1 MGRKS
6 RRSDA
11 AVPAIAD
18 KPLEIFPTAIYA
30 RLSVENSGKDD
41 DGAAIATQIEICR
54 EYIQSK
60 PDLQLVKIYQD
71 NGYTGTT
78 MTRPAFTQMWEDIK
92 CGLIKSIVVRDLSR
106 YSRNYIETGT
116 HLEKEFPKYD
126 VRFISVKEE
135 FDTFTT
141 DGTAES
147 LMIPLQSLIN
157 DFYSKDISRKVEAAL
172 HTQMEEGTFNW
183 RKIPY
188 GYKWNED
195 KTNIVP
201 DEKTAD
207 VIRLI
212 FQWRMEGVS
221 KTEISNR
228 LDDMKA
234 PLADDGYYNRN
245 GLWAISTIS
254 NILSNPAY
262 AGDRVYGVRHSAIY
276 KGIKMENV
284 PEEDWYVIPN
294 AHEAIIDRETFDSIK
309 SMMKEASQK
318 RKSAMEKSAKD
329 RAKFVDLFAGKL
341 FCADCRRKLLFHKSF
356 SRSKNPYWYAY
367 YHCSYSKSRAYDP
380 CTAHYIRQ
388 EVINDIVLK
397 AIQTQVKTA
406 MDYEVLLEKL
416 RNSDMD
422 RSFRDKLNACVQS
435 AQQKIRGLQSKRTRL
450 YEDYTEGLLD
460 EQEYNFARE
469 SYNTEYEKLNKLLD
483 DLIVRRSEYQ
493 EAMSADNKWIT
504 LMKSVRNCRKLT
516 QELVDTVVD
525 KVKVNENKDVELI
538 VRYHDVYEMTVR
550 YADEL
555 RKEADKNG

>member
-6 RRSDA
+6 RRNDA
-11 AVPAIAD
+11 VSTVIAE
-18 KPLEIFPTAIYA
+18 KPVEVYPTAIYA
-30 RLSVENSGKDD
+30 RLSIENSGKDD
-41 DGAAIATQIEICR
+41 DGAAIATQIEICK

-92 CGLIKSIVVRDLSR
+92 CGLIKAIVVRDLSR

-126 VRFISVKEE
+126 VRFISVKED

-141 DGTAES
+141 NGTAES

-188 GYKWNED
+188 GYKWNDD

-201 DEKTAD
+201 DELKAD

-212 FQWRMEGVS
+212 YKWKLEG
-221 KTEISNR
+221 ISGKVISER

-234 PLADDGYYNRN
+234 PLADDGIYNRN
-245 GLWAISTIS
+245 GLWSITSIS
-254 NILSNPAY
+254 NILSNPVY
-262 AGDRVYGVRHSAIY
+262 VGDRVYGVRHSAIY
-276 KGIKMENV
+276 KGIKMEKV
-284 PEEDWYVIPN
+284 PEENWYVIPN
-294 AHEAIIDRETFDSIK
+294 AHEAIIDRETYNAVRAI
-309 SMMKEASQK
+309 MKEASQK
-318 RKSAMEKSAKD
+318 RKVSMEKSAKE
-329 RAKFVDLFAGKL
+329 RAKLVDLFAGKL
-341 FCADCRRKLLFHKSF
+341 FCADCGRKLFFHKSV
-356 SRSKNPYWYAY
+356 SQSKKPYWYAY
-367 YHCSYSKSRAYDP
+367 YHCNYSKSRAYDP
-380 CTAHYIRQ
+380 CTFHYIRQ
-388 EVINDIVLK
+388 NVLNDIVLK
-397 AIQTQVKTA
+397 AIQAQVKTA

-422 RSFRDKLNACVQS
+422 RSFRDKLNGCIQS
-435 AQQKIRGLQSKRTRL
+435 TQQKIRGLQTKRTRL

-469 SYNTEYEKLNKLLD
+469 SFNADYEKLNKQLD
-483 DLIVRRSEYQ
+483 DLIVRRTEYQ
-493 EAMSADNKWIT
+493 EALSAENKWIS

-525 KVKVNENKDVELI
+525 KIKVYENKDVELI

-550 YADEL
+550 FADEL
-555 RKEADKNG
+555 RKGAEDDG

>member
-6 RRSDA
+6 RRDDA
-11 AVPAIAD
+11 VSTVIAE
-18 KPLEIFPTAIYA
+18 KPVEVYPTAIYA
-30 RLSVENSGKDD
+30 RLSIENSGKDD
-41 DGAAIATQIEICR
+41 DGAAIATQIEICK

-92 CGLIKSIVVRDLSR
+92 CGLIKAIVVRDLSR

-116 HLEKEFPKYD
+116 HLEKEFPKCD
-126 VRFISVKEE
+126 VRFISVKED

-188 GYKWNED
+188 GYKWNDD

-201 DEKTAD
+201 DELKAD

-212 FQWRMEGVS
+212 YKWKLEG
-221 KTEISNR
+221 ISGKVIGER

-234 PLADDGYYNRN
+234 PLADDGIYNRN
-245 GLWAISTIS
+245 GLWPITSIS
-254 NILSNPAY
+254 NILSNPVY
-262 AGDRVYGVRHSAIY
+262 VGERVYGVRHSAIY
-276 KGIKMENV
+276 KGIKMEKV

-294 AHEAIIDRETFDSIK
+294 AHEAIIDRETYNAVRAI
-309 SMMKEASQK
+309 MKEASQK
-318 RKSAMEKSAKD
+318 RKVSMEKSAKD
-329 RAKFVDLFAGKL
+329 RAKLVDLFAGKL
-341 FCADCRRKLLFHKSF
+341 FCADCGRKLFFHKSV
-356 SRSKNPYWYAY
+356 SQSKKPYWYAY
-367 YHCSYSKSRAYDP
+367 YHCNYSKSRAYDP
-380 CTAHYIRQ
+380 CTFHYIRQ
-388 EVINDIVLK
+388 NALNDIVLK
-397 AIQTQVKTA
+397 AIQAQVKTA

-422 RSFRDKLNACVQS
+422 RSFRDKLNGCIQS
-435 AQQKIRGLQSKRTRL
+435 TQQKIRGLQTKRTRL

-469 SYNTEYEKLNKLLD
+469 SFNADYEKLNKQLD
-483 DLIVRRSEYQ
+483 DLIVRRTEYQ
-493 EAMSADNKWIT
+493 EALSADNKWIS

-525 KVKVNENKDVELI
+525 KIKVYENKDVELI

-550 YADEL
+550 FADEL
-555 RKEADKNG
+555 RKGAENDG

>member
-6 RRSDA
+6 RRNDA
-11 AVPAIAD
+11 VSTVIAE
-18 KPLEIFPTAIYA
+18 KPVEVYPTAIYA
-30 RLSVENSGKDD
+30 RLSIENSGKDD
-41 DGAAIATQIEICR
+41 DGAAIATQIEICK

-92 CGLIKSIVVRDLSR
+92 CGLIKAIVVRDLSR

-126 VRFISVKEE
+126 VRFISVKED

-141 DGTAES
+141 NGTAES

-188 GYKWNED
+188 GYKWNDD

-201 DEKTAD
+201 DELKAD

-212 FQWRMEGVS
+212 YKWKLEG
-221 KTEISNR
+221 ISGKVISER

-234 PLADDGYYNRN
+234 PLADDGIYNRN
-245 GLWAISTIS
+245 GLWSITSIS
-254 NILSNPAY
+254 NILSNPVY
-262 AGDRVYGVRHSAIY
+262 VGDRVYGVRHSAIY
-276 KGIKMENV
+276 KGIKMEKV
-284 PEEDWYVIPN
+284 PEENWYVIPN
-294 AHEAIIDRETFDSIK
+294 AHEAIIDRETYNAVRAI
-309 SMMKEASQK
+309 MKEASQK
-318 RKSAMEKSAKD
+318 RKVSMEKSAKE
-329 RAKFVDLFAGKL
+329 RAKLVDLFAGKL
-341 FCADCRRKLLFHKSF
+341 FCADCGRKLFFHKSV
-356 SRSKNPYWYAY
+356 SQSKKPYWYAY
-367 YHCSYSKSRAYDP
+367 YHCNYSKSRAYDP
-380 CTAHYIRQ
+380 CTFHYIRQ
-388 EVINDIVLK
+388 NVLNDIVLK
-397 AIQTQVKTA
+397 AIQAQVKTA

-416 RNSDMD
+416 RNSDMV
-422 RSFRDKLNACVQS
+422 RSFRDKLNGCIQS
-435 AQQKIRGLQSKRTRL
+435 TQQKIRGLQTKRTRL

-469 SYNTEYEKLNKLLD
+469 SFNADYEKLNKQLD
-483 DLIVRRSEYQ
+483 DLIVRRTEYQ
-493 EAMSADNKWIT
+493 EALSAENKWIS

-525 KVKVNENKDVELI
+525 KIKVYENKDVELI

-550 YADEL
+550 FADEL
-555 RKEADKNG
+555 RKGAEDDG

>member
-6 RRSDA
+6 RRNDA
-11 AVPAIAD
+11 APIIAD
-18 KPLEIFPTAIYA
+18 KPVEVFSTAIYA
-30 RLSVENSGKDD
+30 RLSLENSGKDD
-41 DGAAIATQIEICR
+41 DGAAIATQIEICK
-54 EYIQSK
+54 EYIRSK

-78 MTRPAFTQMWEDIK
+78 MNRPAFTQMWEDIK

-106 YSRNYIETGT
+106 YSRNYIETGM

-172 HTQMEEGTFNW
+172 HTQMEEGTFSW

-207 VIRLI
+207 VVRLI
-212 FQWRMEGVS
+212 YKWRLEGVS
-221 KTEISNR
+221 GQKISDR
-228 LDDMKA
+228 LDEMKA
-234 PLADDGYYNRN
+234 PLPDDGYYNRN
-245 GLWAISTIS
+245 GLWSVGTVF
-254 NILSNPAY
+254 NILSNPVY
-262 AGDRVYGVRHSAIY
+262 AGDRVYGTRHSAIY
-276 KGIKMENV
+276 KGIKDEKV
-284 PEEDWYVIPN
+284 PEEDWYVIPS
-294 AHEAIIDRETFDSIK
+294 AHEAIIGREAYERLKSITL
-309 SMMKEASQK
+309 ENSQK
-318 RKSAMEKSAKD
+318 RREAMAKSAKD
-329 RAKFVDLFAGKL
+329 RAKLVDLFAGKI
-341 FCADCRRKLLFHKSF
+341 FCADCGRRLLFHKSV
-356 SRSKNPYWYAY
+356 SKSNNPYWYGS
-367 YHCSYSKSRAYDP
+367 YHCSYSKSRAYNP
-380 CTAHYIRQ
+380 CSSSHYIRQ
-388 EVINDIVLK
+388 KELNEIVLK

-406 MDYEVLLEKL
+406 MDYEKLLEKL

-422 RSFRDKLNACVQS
+422 RSFRDKLNACIQS
-435 AQQKIRGLQSKRTRL
+435 AQQKIRGIQIKRTRL

-469 SYNTEYEKLNKLLD
+469 SFNAEYEKLNKMLD
-483 DLIVRRSEYQ
+483 DLIVRRTEYQ
-493 EAMSADNKWIT
+493 EALSSDNKWIT
-504 LMKSVRNCRKLT
+504 LMKGVRNCRKLT

-525 KVKVNENKDVELI
+525 QIKVYENKDVELI
-538 VRYHDVYEMTVR
+538 VRYHDVYEMTVM
-550 YADEL
+550 YANEL
-555 RKEADKNG
+555 RKGADNNG